1 VRKAFLLALVAVALS
16 GCGAAASTA
25 AAPTTAPT
33 YSATVLGDGPVAYW
47 RMGDT
52 SGAIMADQS
61 SHGNSGAYEGGFTLG
76 QPGAI
81 AGDGNTA
88 VLFDGVSGAAS
99 VPSSASL
106 QVNNVTI
113 ELWMKKQADNEYGV
127 YVAKNVD
134 PGGGAGSG
142 WFQLLNSHHDGHL
155 EFRVTADYPTIVSSQ
170 TLALNTWYYV
180 VTTYDGTTAKLFING
195 KLDSALAVTAI
206 PKQSTDPLYIGRRPD
221 GHFTNALVDEVAIY
235 PTALSADR
243 IAAHWRIATAT
254 R

>member
-1 VRKAFLLALVAVALS
+1 VLALVAVALS

-61 SHGNSGAYEGGFTLG
+61 SHGNSGAYEGGFMLG

-88 VLFDGVSGAAS
+88 VLFDGASGGAS
-99 VPSSASL
+99 VPSSTSL
-106 QVNNVTI
+106 KMNQITI
-113 ELWMKKQADNEYGV
+113 ELWIEKRTETGWGA
-127 YVAKNVD
+127 YVTKNFV
-134 PGGGAGSG
+134 GSGGAGSG
-142 WFQLLNSHHDGHL
+142 WFQLLNNAYSGHL
-155 EFRVTADYPTIVSSQ
+155 AFRVTGDYDPVLVSSA
-170 TLALNTWYYV
+170 TLDLNTWYYV
-180 VTTYDGTTAKLFING
+180 VATYDGTVAKLFVNG
-195 KLDSALAVTAI
+195 KVDSTLPVVASPAQNA
-206 PKQSTDPLYIGRRPD
+206 DPLYIGRRAD
-221 GHFTNALVDEVAIY
+221 GFFTNAVIDEVAIY